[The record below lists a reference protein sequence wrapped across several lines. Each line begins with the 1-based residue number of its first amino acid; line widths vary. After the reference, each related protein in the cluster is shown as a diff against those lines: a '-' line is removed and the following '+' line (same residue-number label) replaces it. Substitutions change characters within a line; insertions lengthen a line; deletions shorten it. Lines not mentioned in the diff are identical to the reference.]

1 MAHTITITNE
11 AIMERC
17 KKLSAYEGGETYS
30 GSGESR
36 YADILITRQEE
47 SLVLDFIS
55 QAVQDTY
62 NMLERL
68 IASTAPANDPDD
80 SALNWTMRDDI
91 LWPASKNAALLDKHI
106 EETIVAYVMSH
117 WLDMKGSDRS
127 AFYEGM
133 YQNYLKLVM
142 DNAFASD
149 APKKHRTIYGM

>member
-1 MAHTITITNE
+1 MSHTITITNE

-30 GSGESR
+30 RSGESR

-68 IASTAPANDPDD
+68 ISSTTAVEGK
-80 SALNWTMRDDI
+80 ALKWTMREDI

-117 WLDMKGSDRS
+117 WLNMKGSDRS

>member
-68 IASTAPANDPDD
+68 ISSTTAVEGK
-80 SALNWTMRDDI
+80 ALNWTMREDI